1 MDSTTPQITAA
12 GSAVKAASTD
22 PTITTVNQSSA
33 TPVSTSI
40 ADQADHHKPSKR

>member
-12 GSAVKAASTD
+12 GSAVKAASTY

-33 TPVSTSI
+33 PPVSANA
-40 ADQADHHKPSKR
+40 ADQAAHHKPSKR